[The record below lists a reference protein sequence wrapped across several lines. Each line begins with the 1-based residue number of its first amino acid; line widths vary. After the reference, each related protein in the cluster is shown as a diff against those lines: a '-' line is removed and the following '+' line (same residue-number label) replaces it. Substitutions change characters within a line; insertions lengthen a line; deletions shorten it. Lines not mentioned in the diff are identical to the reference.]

1 MPQSQS
7 KAKIKIIIML
17 HIIFT
22 AVKCD
27 FLAVCCPAIMV
38 PLDIIHVVDM
48 IRASSPTLVTLVPAL
63 VVVVTSDRQHIN
75 QIQASV
81 RPGVPQPC
89 YYFCLISLA
98 LY

>member
-1 MPQSQS
+1 
-7 KAKIKIIIML
+7 
-17 HIIFT
+17 
-22 AVKCD
+22 
-27 FLAVCCPAIMV
+27 MV

-63 VVVVTSDRQHIN
+63 VVVVMVVTSDRQHIN

>member
-1 MPQSQS
+1 
-7 KAKIKIIIML
+7 
-17 HIIFT
+17 
-22 AVKCD
+22 
-27 FLAVCCPAIMV
+27 MV

-98 LY
+98 FIRDGKSITNRGQRV